1 MVVFWEGSNAA
12 NVMAGKS
19 GSDTL
24 EDVIWDAASVPFAFD
39 GSSVWVSKIGTVV
52 ARSSMS
58 GSADV
63 GVGSLS

>member
-1 MVVFWEGSNAA
+1 MT
-12 NVMAGKS
+12 GKS

-24 EDVIWDAASVPFAFD
+24 EDVILDDSVPLVFD

-52 ARSSMS
+52 VRSSIS
-58 GSADV
+58 RSADV